1 MNRHVVFYLLGQIL
15 LLHGLVLL
23 VPLLSAYWWGEPGL
37 WYFGPALLAALGL
50 GVLFRYHGR
59 RHKRQLEAVEGA
71 WYMVLLWPVLGF
83 VGMIPYLMA
92 GLFASPVDA
101 FLESVA
107 AFTTTGIS
115 SLAGSG
121 MIPPKSIFFWHS
133 LMEWLGGLNFMLML
147 VSVMPQVSGCFG
159 LTLSARQ
166 SVIFSPIVGRMQE
179 AARQTGCIY
188 LVITVI
194 SIVLYF
200 LAGLPLG
207 IAVNQGFMTVSTSGG
222 WFNFSHYHNFW
233 LELACMVSMLLVSCN
248 FLLYWKGWER
258 KEGRTLLKDME
269 LRTFLLVF
277 LVAGLAVSLHLWTKG
292 VYDFGHSLRYGL
304 FQVLS
309 FLSSSG
315 FASVDASTWPEFD
328 KYLLFLLS
336 FVGGCIG
343 SAAGGLRVMRFIV
356 LFKMA
361 AQEMRRTLHPHMVI
375 ALKIDNLPVERK
387 IISRVLSYFF
397 LFMSVF
403 FISLLV
409 LSLAGIT
416 PLQAM
421 SIAVGCLSSTGF
433 TMTLFGL
440 DSLAALPGWTK
451 LYCCFLMILGRIE
464 IFSFLIVIQTL
475 LQSLQRRRW

>member
-1 MNRHVVFYLLGQIL
+1 MNRRVVFYLLGHIL
-15 LLHGLVLL
+15 LLQGAVLV
-23 VPLLSAYWWGEPGL
+23 VPLLAAFWWGEPGL
-37 WYFGPALLAALGL
+37 LYFGPALAAALLL
-50 GVLFRYHGR
+50 GALFAYYGH
-59 RHKRQLEAVEGA
+59 RHKRQLEAVAGA
-71 WYMVLLWPVLGF
+71 WYMVLLWPLLGLI
-83 VGMIPYLMA
+83 GMIPYLMA
-92 GLFASPVDA
+92 GVCTSLTDA

-115 SLAGSG
+115 SL
-121 MIPPKSIFFWHS
+121 PVTVLPKSLWFWHS
-133 LMEWLGGLNFMLML
+133 LMEWLGGLNFILML

-166 SVIFSPIVGRMQE
+166 SVIFSPMVGRMEE

-188 LVITVI
+188 LAITII
-194 SIVLYF
+194 SVLLYW

-207 IAVNQGFMTVSTSGG
+207 TAVTQGFMTVSTSGG
-222 WFNFSHYHNFW
+222 GSLIPFAQNIW
-233 LELACMVSMLLVSCN
+233 LEGAAALSMLLASGN

-258 KEGRTLLKDME
+258 KNFKNIFKDME
-269 LRTFLLVF
+269 MRTFLGLF
-277 LVAGLAVSLHLWTKG
+277 LAVGVIVSLHLWMQG
-292 VYDFGHSLRYGL
+292 VYDVSHSLRYGF

-315 FASVDASTWPEFD
+315 FATADSAAWPEFD
-328 KYLLFLLS
+328 KYVLFLLA

-356 LFKMA
+356 LFKMT
-361 AQEMRRTLHPHMVI
+361 AQEMRRTLHSHMVI
-375 ALKIDNLPVERK
+375 ALKIDGLPVERK

-403 FISLLV
+403 FLSILI

-416 PLQAM
+416 PMQAM
-421 SIAVGCLSSTGF
+421 SLAVGCLSSTGF
-433 TMTLFGL
+433 TVQLFGL
-440 DSLAALPGWTK
+440 HDLATLPGWSK

-464 IFSFLIVIQTL
+464 IFPFLMAVQTL
-475 LQSLQRRRW
+475 LLATRRRRW